1 MGFKDRDRDRDDKDM
16 RPQKKRRKKVCVFC
30 AEKTMPDYKK
40 VDQMRRLVSERGK
53 VLTMRSSGCCAKH
66 QRAIAK
72 EIKRAR
78 IIGLLPYVVE

>member
-30 AEKTMPDYKK
+30 AEKTLPDYKK
-40 VDQMRRLVSERGK
+40 IDQMRRFVSERGK